1 MGVNWVL
8 GRMARR
14 RKTEYEAWGERGL
27 LNRSKIQTWQG
38 PQPERSAL
46 TQPPGVLDT
55 NWS

>member
-1 MGVNWVL
+1 MNWVL

-38 PQPERSAL
+38 PQPEHSAL

-55 NWS
+55 NRS